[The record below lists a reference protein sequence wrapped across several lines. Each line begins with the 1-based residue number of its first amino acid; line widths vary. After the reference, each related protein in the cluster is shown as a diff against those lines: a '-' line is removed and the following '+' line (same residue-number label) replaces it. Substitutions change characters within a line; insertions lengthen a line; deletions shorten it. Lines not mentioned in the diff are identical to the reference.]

1 MPFLCYD
8 ANKLDSSLQYI
19 KFTIHKTIALR
30 DIIDL
35 YSRIVI
41 GILGFVAPAI
51 TLLIG
56 VFADG
61 IDIHRKRKVD
71 KVKHL
76 NDMMEDSHDK
86 IKGKPKSSVSHL
98 IQTIK
103 KHGKQ
108 KSTLQREINLLS
120 PKRQVI
126 RVFGSL
132 ILCLALIAVYE
143 ILGIYGFPSGFISIK
158 ALALAISLSVFAYS
172 LICLWQ
178 IFCIIIDIRHIDSAE
193 ALGKTKKEELN
204 QGDFL

>member
-1 MPFLCYD
+1 MPQNF
-8 ANKLDSSLQYI
+8 
-19 KFTIHKTIALR
+19 KFTKHNTVALR

-61 IDIHRKRKVD
+61 IDLHRKRKVD

-76 NDMMEDSHDK
+76 NDMMEDSHNK
-86 IKGKPKSSVSHL
+86 IKGHSKEKVSHL
-98 IQTIK
+98 IQSLRV
-103 KHGKQ
+103 HGKQ

-132 ILCLALIAVYE
+132 ILCLTMIAVYD
-143 ILGIYGFPSGFISIK
+143 ILGILGFPSSFISLR
-158 ALALAISLSVFAYS
+158 ALALAISLILFSYS

-178 IFCIIIDIRHIDSAE
+178 IFCIIIDIKHIDSAE
-193 ALGKTKKEELN
+193 ALGKPKKEELN

>member
-1 MPFLCYD
+1 MVQRKKQFD
-8 ANKLDSSLQYI
+8 TSQQNI
-19 KFTIHKTIALR
+19 KFTNHKTEALR

-35 YSRIVI
+35 YSRVVI

-61 IDIHRKRKVD
+61 IDVHRKRKVD

-76 NDMMEDSHDK
+76 NDMMEDSHNK
-86 IKGKPKSSVSHL
+86 IKGHSKEKVSHI
-98 IQTIK
+98 IQTLRI
-103 KHGKQ
+103 HGKQ

-132 ILCLALIAVYE
+132 ILSLMLIAVYD
-143 ILGIYGFPSGFISIK
+143 ILGIYGLASGFISLK
-158 ALALAISLSVFAYS
+158 ALALAVSLTLFAYS

-178 IFCIIIDIRHIDSAE
+178 IFCIIIDIKHIDSAE
-193 ALGKTKKEELN
+193 AFGKPKKEELN